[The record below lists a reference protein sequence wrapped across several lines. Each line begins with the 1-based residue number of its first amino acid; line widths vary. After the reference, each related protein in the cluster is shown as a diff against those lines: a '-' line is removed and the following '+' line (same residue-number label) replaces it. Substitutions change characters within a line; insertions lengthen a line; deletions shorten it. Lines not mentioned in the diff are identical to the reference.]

1 MSEFQ
6 FPDID
11 FATEPLP
18 NLYEVLADIR
28 AKHRIATIRW
38 FGQPATLITR
48 YDDVLKGIRDDD
60 AVPAGLAYT
69 RLVEDVQGK
78 TIMCMTGD
86 EHRIHRSL
94 VNSAFKRSAS
104 RDLKTSKIEPLAH
117 ELIDAFAA
125 RGEADL
131 VADFTRYFSFDI
143 IISILGLPRT
153 QIDELH
159 RWVHAIM
166 ASRYDLEEAKRAAKD
181 FSAFV
186 IPWIEKLRN
195 EPRDDLLSDLATAE
209 IEGHRLSNEEILSFV
224 RLLFPAGADTTY
236 LGTGS
241 MFVGVLSNP
250 KVLDALVAD
259 PTERPWAVEE
269 ALRWET
275 PVPLLQRWVEEEI
288 ESNGL
293 TLPAGQLL
301 WAVGAANRDP
311 DLFEAPDEFRPE
323 RHVRNALSFGQGRHF
338 CLGTHLARAE
348 MQSALDVLLDRLPNL
363 RLSNADD
370 PPPITSAL
378 LRGPTSIPVVFDRS

>member
-1 MSEFQ
+1 MSELQ
-6 FPDID
+6 FPEID
-11 FATEPLP
+11 FAIEPLP

-38 FGQPATLITR
+38 FGQPARLVTR
-48 YDDVLKGIRDDD
+48 YADVLKGVRDDD
-60 AVPAGLAYT
+60 VVPAGLAYT
-69 RLVEDVQGK
+69 RLVEEVQGK

-86 EHRIHRSL
+86 EHRIHRGL

-104 RDLKTSKIEPLAH
+104 RDLKASKIEPLAH
-117 ELIDAFAA
+117 ELVDAFAM

-131 VADFTRYFSFDI
+131 VDDFTRYFSFDI

-159 RWVHAIM
+159 GWVHAIF
-166 ASRYDLEEAKRAAKD
+166 ASGSDLEAAKRASRD

-186 IPWIEKLRN
+186 VPWIEKRRR
-195 EPRDDLLSDLATAE
+195 EPCDDLLSDLATAE
-209 IEGHRLSNEEILSFV
+209 IEGHRLSDEEILSFV

-236 LGTGS
+236 LGTGN
-241 MFVGVLSNP
+241 MLVGVLSKPEVVN
-250 KVLDALVAD
+250 ALVAD

-311 DLFEAPDEFRPE
+311 EQFEAPDEFRPE
-323 RHVRNALSFGQGRHF
+323 RHVRSALSFGQGRHF
-338 CLGTHLARAE
+338 CLGTHLARTE
-348 MQSALDVLLDRLPNL
+348 MLTALDVLLDRLPNL
-363 RLSNADD
+363 RLSHAD

-378 LRGPTSIPVVFDRS
+378 LRGPSSIPVVFDRS